1 LKENFTKS
9 LKLFFSLGRSTVRM
23 IRDEP
28 ISYLSMRALY
38 LDDCYKREFR
48 STVEDAAGERIILDE
63 TAFYPRSGGQPSDQG
78 FLLRGDEEFRVLQVE
93 PSGGRI
99 VHIVDRAGL
108 QPGDSIHAALDW
120 ERRHHLMRSHTACH
134 ILSAVIFQ
142 ETGAKITGN
151 QIDLTSSRVDFSLE
165 SFDKARMGEYVEMAN
180 RIAKEDHSVV
190 IGTLTRAE
198 ALALPDLVRLDKDL
212 PESEAIR
219 VVKIEGV
226 DMQACGGT
234 HVLGTG
240 EIGMI
245 KMIKAENKGRANR
258 RVYFAL
264 ED

>member
-1 LKENFTKS
+1 
-9 LKLFFSLGRSTVRM
+9 M

-38 LDDCYKREFR
+38 LDDCYKGEFI
-48 STVEDAAGERIILDE
+48 STVEEAAGVGIILDE

-78 FLLRGDEEFRVLQVE
+78 FLLRGDEVFRVLQVE
-93 PSGGRI
+93 PSGERI
-99 VHIVDRAGL
+99 MHIVDRAGL
-108 QPGDSIHAALDW
+108 QPGDRVNAALDW
-120 ERRHHLMRSHTACH
+120 ERRYHLMRSHTACH

-165 SFDKARMGEYVEMAN
+165 SFDKARMGEYLEKAN
-180 RIAKEDHSVV
+180 RIAKEDHAVE
-190 IGTLTRAE
+190 TRNLTRAE
-198 ALALPDLVRLDKDL
+198 ALALPDLVRLAMDL
-212 PESEAIR
+212 PDREAIR
-219 VVKIEGV
+219 VVNIEGV

-234 HVLGTG
+234 HVKGTG
-240 EIGMI
+240 EIGTI
-245 KMIKAENKGRANR
+245 KMIRADNKGRANR